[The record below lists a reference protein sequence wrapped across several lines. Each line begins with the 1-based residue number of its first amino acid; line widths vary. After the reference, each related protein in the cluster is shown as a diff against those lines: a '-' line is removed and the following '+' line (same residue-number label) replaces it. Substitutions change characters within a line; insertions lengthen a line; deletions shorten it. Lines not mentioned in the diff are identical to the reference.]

1 MTQVGYYL
9 AELIEQTQANYR
21 DYAPEDVKR
30 LKGLFKAIK
39 SAMCFQ
45 LPKDGILFE
54 DNPTL
59 VGIPLDAEGF
69 ARPAY
74 PTIVLEFDITL
85 TDNSIEQVVVIVM
98 DNPQIELAD
107 GRVGGAV
114 CIPAFK
120 HVGHGNWRTPAF
132 GYILPY
138 DTLGVSK
145 DTGWVHNIGL
155 FPIMPHAAQMV
166 AENAG
171 MGDDVMGFME
181 GLYQETTCH
190 YVRGYL
196 HLCGALGAH
205 EVTFDDI
212 EPNAATNKMRRAR
225 GKMPLFTYKVLTIGK
240 KKPKSRRLGGTHASP
255 RSHLRRGHYRT
266 NSKGVRHWVQPCMVK
281 GETDGF
287 VHKDY
292 IVEGAQ
298 A

>member
-1 MTQVGYYL
+1 MT
-9 AELIEQTQANYR
+9 ELIEQTQANYR

-30 LKGLFKAIK
+30 LKSLFKATK

-54 DNPTL
+54 NNPRL
-59 VGIPLDAEGF
+59 DGIPLDAEGF

-74 PTIVLEFDITL
+74 QVVALEFDLTL
-85 TDNSIEQVVVIVM
+85 VDNSIEQVVVIVM
-98 DNPQIELAD
+98 DNPTLKLAD
-107 GRVGGAV
+107 GRVGGAM
-114 CIPAFK
+114 CIPTFK
-120 HVGHGNWRTPAF
+120 TVGHGNWKTPMY

-138 DTLGVSK
+138 DNLGVNK
-145 DTGWVHNIGL
+145 DTGWIHNIGL
-155 FPIMPHAAQMV
+155 FPVMPYAVQMV

-171 MGDDVMGFME
+171 MGGDVTGFME
-181 GLYQETTCH
+181 DVYREDTCH

-196 HLCGALGAH
+196 QLCGALGAH

-212 EPNAATNKMRRAR
+212 EPDKNKNKMRRAR

-240 KKPKSRRLGGTHASP
+240 KKRKSRHLGGTHASP

-266 NSKGVRHWVQPCMVK
+266 SPKGVRYWVQPCMVK
-281 GETDGF
+281 GETEGF

-292 IVEGAQ
+292 VVEGATDGHPS
-298 A
+298 